1 MKMLHP
7 DELTF
12 WQALGG
18 LLIMHQDMNVLMS
31 KVSQKAR
38 GILG

>member
-12 WQALGG
+12 WHALGG
-18 LLIMHQDMNVLMS
+18 LLIVLMS